1 MKAIAIN
8 YVRICFLSLSS
19 EKFQYEAIE
28 VGLQLYHKRDS
39 STGVFLWVLPDFKNT
54 FFKEHT
60 LATASETI
68 TWYSEMWGDD
78 GVIALCRVLRYSN
91 YVNKKVDVVE
101 INNSIYVIP

>member
-1 MKAIAIN
+1 MKANAIN
-8 YVRICFLSLSS
+8 YVAICFLSVSS
-19 EKFQYEAIE
+19 EKFRYEAIE
-28 VGLQLYHKRDS
+28 VGLQLYHKRYS

-54 FFKEHT
+54 FFKEYT

-91 YVNKKVDVVE
+91 TSTRKLT
-101 INNSIYVIP
+101 